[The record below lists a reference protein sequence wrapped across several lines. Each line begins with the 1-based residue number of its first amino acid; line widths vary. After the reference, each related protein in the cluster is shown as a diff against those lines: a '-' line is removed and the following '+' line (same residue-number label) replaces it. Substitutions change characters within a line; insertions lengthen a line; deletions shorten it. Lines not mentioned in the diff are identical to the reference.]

1 MHILRVAV
9 VAILV
14 STVAAPAR
22 QRDELRLERDLVTL
36 DVTVTD
42 REGNYVTGLDRS
54 RFEVLDDGV
63 RQEIA
68 FFSDEDRP
76 ISIAIV
82 VDVSRS
88 MERRIEGA
96 REALLRFVETSHKD
110 DEFFLVTFADRPEI
124 SRTFAVDGKQIVNDL
139 LLVRPGG
146 DTALYDA
153 VVVALERLETAR
165 HSRRAILLLT
175 DGQDNHSRYSYG
187 ELRDRLEEASAVVY
201 AIGITEG
208 PYRFGGSRGGAFE
221 YEENVAYYTGKK
233 LLNEV
238 TKIGGGRAFFPV
250 FTPTTNDHLLEACIQ
265 IALELR
271 RRYAVGYYPSRHARD
286 GRFHRV
292 KVTATTRD
300 GVRLTARTRPG
311 YVAPRK

>member
-1 MHILRVAV
+1 MQILRVAV

-42 REGNYVTGLDRS
+42 RKGSYVTGLDRS
-54 RFEVLDDGV
+54 RFEVFDDGV

-76 ISIAIV
+76 ASVAIV

-110 DEFFLVTFADRPEI
+110 DELFLVTFADRPEI
-124 SRTFAVDGKQIVNDL
+124 SRSFAVDGKQILNDL
-139 LLVRPGG
+139 LLVQPNGN
-146 DTALYDA
+146 TALHDA
-153 VVVALERLETAR
+153 VVLALERLERAR
-165 HSRRAILLLT
+165 HPRRALLLIT
-175 DGQDNHSRYSYG
+175 DGLDNNSRYSFG
-187 ELRDRLEEASAVVY
+187 ELRDRLEESSALVY
-201 AIGITEG
+201 AIGVMEWADYG
-208 PYRFGGSRGGAFE
+208 ASREAALDR
-221 YEENVAYYTGKK
+221 YVAHQTGKK
-233 LLNEV
+233 LLNDL
-238 TKIGGGRAFFPV
+238 TRIGGGWAFF
-250 FTPTTNDHLLEACIQ
+250 NDDLLEACTQ

-271 RRYAVGYYPSRHARD
+271 RQYAVGYYPSRRARD
-286 GRFHRV
+286 GKFHRV
-292 KVTATTRD
+292 KVTVTARD
-300 GVRLTARTRPG
+300 GARLTARTRPG
-311 YVAPRK
+311 YVAPRR